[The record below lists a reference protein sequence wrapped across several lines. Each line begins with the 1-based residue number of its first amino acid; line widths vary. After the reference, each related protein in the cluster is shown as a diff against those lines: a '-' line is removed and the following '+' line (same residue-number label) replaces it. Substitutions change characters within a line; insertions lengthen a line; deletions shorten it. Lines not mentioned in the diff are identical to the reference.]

1 MNGVGGVNGTVDG
14 AGNDLTLAQQFGGSF
29 PRWKGNTDLSW
40 TYHAW
45 NADLQWQYTGP
56 YSDALGLDYSTASYS
71 VFNLNVAYTGFK
83 HWTIYGG
90 MNNIF
95 NKAPPYDPLWINPP
109 DQTGYDQSL
118 YTYMGRY
125 LQVGA
130 TYKF

>member
-1 MNGVGGVNGTVDG
+1 
-14 AGNDLTLAQQFGGSF
+14 
-29 PRWKGNTDLSW
+29 
-40 TYHAW
+40 
-45 NADLQWQYTGP
+45 
-56 YSDALGLDYSTASYS
+56 
-71 VFNLNVAYTGFK
+71 
-83 HWTIYGG
+83 

-95 NKAPPYDPLWINPP
+95 NKAPPYDPLWVNQI

>member
-1 MNGVGGVNGTVDG
+1 MAIHGSVFQR
-14 AGNDLTLAQQFGGSF
+14 AG
-29 PRWKGNTDLSW
+29 
-40 TYHAW
+40 
-45 NADLQWQYTGP
+45 
-56 YSDALGLDYSTASYS
+56 YS

-95 NKAPPYDPLWINPP
+95 NKAPPYDPLWASQT
-109 DQTGYDQSL
+109 DGTGYDQSL

-125 LQVGA
+125 LQIGA